1 MVNSELASHN
11 KSVNPIVNSRKTFY
25 FLSSFQ
31 ILAMFRRGLFFTFL
45 SIYMRYYLG
54 LSVTATTLYATIP
67 MVLSSIFQTFVWGRL
82 SDRLQRRRTLIIL
95 GELIA
100 GTLLIITY
108 WIHTAFNDLTK
119 AGIVII
125 TGLSIIEI
133 FWSMSNISWSALVS
147 DLYPSKERSRIMGQ
161 LTSLGGVGRI
171 IGIFLGGM
179 LYEGFFRF
187 QYEGW
192 GFREGA
198 LFYIASLVMFLSTI
212 PMFFVPEGGI
222 KTQYLVEEKLS
233 IITKHPEEE
242 ISSAPAQSLTER
254 QLLRIFTILIIA
266 LMFINFGR
274 NSIATVYSQYLK
286 LPGLFS
292 IEINS
297 EMISYI
303 ANVRSLSTILIGLL
317 VGIFKKK
324 FGAGITLL
332 MGVYFALIFLLLT
345 TFNDLSIV
353 FIGSFFAGAS
363 EVIIMAASY
372 EYAAALIPE
381 KKRAKGFGI
390 YNASF
395 FLSWGLAGTVIIG
408 PIVDSLIKAEKTEI
422 FAFRVAF
429 YIAMIITGIGFLIFV
444 GLIVYRKKIE
454 LQSSD
459 FTMPPN

>member
-1 MVNSELASHN
+1 MGNSEITYQQTSSTS
-11 KSVNPIVNSRKTFY
+11 KPNPRKIFIL
-25 FLSSFQ
+25 LSSFQ
-31 ILAMFRRGLFFTFL
+31 MLAMFRRGLFYTFL
-45 SIYMRYYLG
+45 SIYMRYFLE
-54 LSVTATTLYATIP
+54 LSVTVTTLYATIP

-100 GTLLIITY
+100 GTLLLVTY
-108 WIHTAFNDLTK
+108 WIHTTFDDLTK

-125 TGLSIIEI
+125 TGLSVIEI

-147 DLYPSKERSRIMGQ
+147 DLYPSKERGRIMGQ
-161 LTSLGGVGRI
+161 LTSLGGIGRI
-171 IGIFLGGM
+171 LGIFLGGM

-198 LFYIASLVMFLSTI
+198 LFYIASLVMFLSAI

-222 KTQYLVEEKLS
+222 NTQPLVQEKEPNLTKS
-233 IITKHPEEE
+233 LDAKIINPQTP
-242 ISSAPAQSLTER
+242 SLNES
-254 QLLRIFTILIIA
+254 QLLRIFIILIIS

-286 LPGLFS
+286 IPGLFS
-292 IEINS
+292 IKINS

-303 ANVRSLSTILIGLL
+303 ANVRSLSTILIGLM
-317 VGIFKKK
+317 VGYFKKK

-332 MGVYFALIFLLLT
+332 TGVFLAIVFLFLT
-345 TFNDLSIV
+345 TFNDLSIIFV
-353 FIGSFFAGAS
+353 GSFFAGAS

-381 KKRAKGFGI
+381 EKRAKRFGV
-390 YNASF
+390 YNMSF
-395 FLSWGLAGTVIIG
+395 FLSWGLAGTLIVG
-408 PIVDSLIKAEKTEI
+408 PIVDSLMKNGKTDI
-422 FAFRVAF
+422 FAYRVAF
-429 YIAMIITGIGFLIFV
+429 YIAMLISGIGFLIFV
-444 GLIVYRKKIE
+444 GLLVYRKKIE
-454 LQSSD
+454 QIS
-459 FTMPPN
+459 NE

>member
-1 MVNSELASHN
+1 MGNSELRSLQTSGKTKN
-11 KSVNPIVNSRKTFY
+11 NPKKIFY

-31 ILAMFRRGLFFTFL
+31 ILAMFRRGLFYTFL
-45 SIYMRYYLG
+45 SIYMRYFLE

-82 SDRLQRRRTLIIL
+82 SDRIQRRRTLIIL
-95 GELIA
+95 GEFIA
-100 GTLLIITY
+100 GILLIITF
-108 WIHTAFNDLTK
+108 WVHTLFDDLTK
-119 AGIVII
+119 AGIAII

-171 IGIFLGGM
+171 LGIFLGGM

-222 KTQYLVEEKLS
+222 NTQPIIEEREPIYTDS
-233 IITKHPEEE
+233 NGD
-242 ISSAPAQSLTER
+242 ISLKSPKRSLTES
-254 QLLRIFTILIIA
+254 QLLRIFIILVIS
-266 LMFINFGR
+266 LVFINFGR

-286 LPGLFS
+286 LPDLFS

-317 VGIFKKK
+317 VGYFKKR
-324 FGAGITLL
+324 FGSGITLL
-332 MGVYFALIFLLLT
+332 TGAFLAIVFLLLT
-345 TFNDLSIV
+345 TSNSLTII

-381 KKRAKGFGI
+381 EKRAKHFGI

-395 FLSWGLAGTVIIG
+395 FLSWGLAGTLIIG
-408 PIVDSLIKAEKTEI
+408 PVVDSLITSGETEI
-422 FAFRVAF
+422 FAYRIAF
-429 YIAMIITGIGFLIFV
+429 YIAMLITGIGFVIFV
-444 GLIVYRKKIE
+444 GLLIYRKKIE
-454 LQSSD
+454 KLD
-459 FTMPPN
+459 

>member
-1 MVNSELASHN
+1 
-11 KSVNPIVNSRKTFY
+11 
-25 FLSSFQ
+25 
-31 ILAMFRRGLFFTFL
+31 
-45 SIYMRYYLG
+45 
-54 LSVTATTLYATIP
+54 
-67 MVLSSIFQTFVWGRL
+67 
-82 SDRLQRRRTLIIL
+82 
-95 GELIA
+95 
-100 GTLLIITY
+100 
-108 WIHTAFNDLTK
+108 
-119 AGIVII
+119 
-125 TGLSIIEI
+125 
-133 FWSMSNISWSALVS
+133 
-147 DLYPSKERSRIMGQ
+147 MGQ

-408 PIVDSLIKAEKTEI
+408 PIVDSLINAEKTEI